1 YLQPEGWALDLWAQR
16 SNQQASFLV
25 AIRGQDTLYLYP
37 GWPGGSLTDALTDR
51 YIRKAATS
59 DGSLHPRPRSERPP
73 RLVSSGYG
81 YAFEFPDS
89 FAKMYRMTFGLHQRQ
104 DYPEAVRS
112 TYPYRHDQAPSAVM
126 GFFDDDR
133 TLDVVRYGVN
143 DGAVEEIVCVFD
155 WNRAQSVA
163 TLDTFPQAD
172 RPRLYLQRLL
182 RGSSVSLPG
191 GREHLLP
198 RDAVLATYEDGHKAV
213 YEWSGGSFARMEL
226 AK

>member
-1 YLQPEGWALDLWAQR
+1 
-16 SNQQASFLV
+16 
-25 AIRGQDTLYLYP
+25 
-37 GWPGGSLTDALTDR
+37 
-51 YIRKAATS
+51 
-59 DGSLHPRPRSERPP
+59 
-73 RLVSSGYG
+73 
-81 YAFEFPDS
+81 
-89 FAKMYRMTFGLHQRQ
+89 
-104 DYPEAVRS
+104 
-112 TYPYRHDQAPSAVM
+112 M
-126 GFFDDDR
+126 GFIDDDR

-155 WNRAQSVA
+155 WNRAQSVS

-198 RDAVLATYEDGHKAV
+198 RDAVLATYEDGHKVV